1 MLHLLIFTILNITNT
16 ANQQLGCIYLMQ
28 QIPAF
33 RYCPPLFSASSSSV
47 LITIKATYLKLNI
60 ITIVLK
66 FRVMQWIKNK
76 IRRFSPQVLQ
86 QQLLMSTSEE
96 TLSTDISMLCRVH
109 KVQMFQKTAPNSRHI
124 TSEVFYTPV
133 LTGSLPAATRLDW
146 QSVEQTWWHRK
157 LPESLKAIIIASRN
171 HSKRQFVGIF
181 LTAGLEKLI
190 LLTMQL
196 VILL

>member
-16 ANQQLGCIYLMQ
+16 ANQQLGCIYPMQ

-124 TSEVFYTPV
+124 TSEVFSPRFWQVAYLLLLG
-133 LTGSLPAATRLDW
+133 LTDR
-146 QSVEQTWWHRK
+146 V
-157 LPESLKAIIIASRN
+157 
-171 HSKRQFVGIF
+171 
-181 LTAGLEKLI
+181 
-190 LLTMQL
+190 
-196 VILL
+196 

>member
-16 ANQQLGCIYLMQ
+16 ANQQLGCIYPMQ

-33 RYCPPLFSASSSSV
+33 RYCPPLFSASSSPV

-109 KVQMFQKTAPNSRHI
+109 KVQMFQKNCSKL
-124 TSEVFYTPV
+124 TSHHQSSVRFFSPRFWQVAYLLLLG
-133 LTGSLPAATRLDW
+133 LTDR
-146 QSVEQTWWHRK
+146 V
-157 LPESLKAIIIASRN
+157 
-171 HSKRQFVGIF
+171 
-181 LTAGLEKLI
+181 
-190 LLTMQL
+190 
-196 VILL
+196 